1 MQGENF
7 MPDTRLQ
14 RIAQVLVRYSLGIK
28 KGDRLAI
35 ETGPIAAPLVHE
47 VVREALH
54 AGAYPET
61 FVALPGVRV
70 FIKDNLESQLL
81 TPAYPDT
88 YTACAIDAFS
98 CILMVG

>member
-1 MQGENF
+1 

-14 RIAQVLVRYSLGIK
+14 RMAQVLVRYSLGIR

-54 AGAYPET
+54 AEPTLKPLLLFREY
-61 FVALPGVRV
+61 V
-70 FIKDNLESQLL
+70 F
-81 TPAYPDT
+81 
-88 YTACAIDAFS
+88 
-98 CILMVG
+98 